1 MGQMNVSFFKKKM
14 QGDMQVSVLQDIVI
28 VFKFMLVAI
37 QVLAALFWQNDDFFT
52 KKKFAET

>member
-1 MGQMNVSFFKKKM
+1 
-14 QGDMQVSVLQDIVI
+14 MQVSVLQDIVI